1 MIRRPP
7 RSTRTDTLFPYT
19 TLFRSDAGGR
29 KRLFH
34 IPMND
39 RPGVRIGVEVS
50 DLPRRQL
57 MLEDVI
63 FDTGV
68 GKRERGIDTNGLQL
82 ARDKLHRGN
91 AAVTNARG
99 KRLAVDKRRALAPS
113 AKPCRIGRI
122 VNVIG
127 SRSG

>member
-1 MIRRPP
+1 M
-7 RSTRTDTLFPYT
+7 RT
-19 TLFRSDAGGR
+19 SDWSSDVCSSD
-29 KRLFH
+29 

-68 GKRERGIDTNGLQL
+68 GKRARGIDTHGLQL

-99 KRLAVDKRRALAPS
+99 KRLAVEKRRALETGRAS
-113 AKPCRIGRI
+113 CRER
-122 VNVIG
+122 VCQSV
-127 SRSG
+127 

>member
-1 MIRRPP
+1 M
-7 RSTRTDTLFPYT
+7 
-19 TLFRSDAGGR
+19 
-29 KRLFH
+29 K
-34 IPMND
+34 D
-39 RPGVRIGVEVS
+39 RPGFRIGVEVS

-68 GKRERGIDTNGLQL
+68 GKRARGIDTHGLQL

-99 KRLAVDKRRALAPS
+99 KRSEEHTSELQSLMRTSYAVICLKKKKDRTT
-113 AKPCRIGRI
+113 
-122 VNVIG
+122 VNRTPIIYTY
-127 SRSG
+127 RPETTTLHHP

>member
-1 MIRRPP
+1 
-7 RSTRTDTLFPYT
+7 
-19 TLFRSDAGGR
+19 
-29 KRLFH
+29 
-34 IPMND
+34 MND

-68 GKRERGIDTNGLQL
+68 GKRARGIDTHGLQL

-99 KRLAVDKRRALAPS
+99 KRLQVAQSRSLAPY
-113 AKPCRIGRI
+113 AKPCRLGQH
-122 VNVIG
+122 VNVPCDRT
-127 SRSG
+127 RSEYAAPPGQYSLKP